1 MDEERYKKR
10 LRTSYNHD
18 NFDFNKI
25 DISKKPMS
33 HEVHVIN
40 TLTEILTEIKNI
52 KNEQQLLRQYIKDI
66 VETSDIKNSKLEYNY
81 FA

>member
-1 MDEERYKKR
+1 
-10 LRTSYNHD
+10 
-18 NFDFNKI
+18 
-25 DISKKPMS
+25 MS

-52 KNEQQLLRQYIKDI
+52 KNEQKLLRQYIKDI
-66 VETSDIKNSKLEYNY
+66 VEKSDIKNSKNKKLEYNY